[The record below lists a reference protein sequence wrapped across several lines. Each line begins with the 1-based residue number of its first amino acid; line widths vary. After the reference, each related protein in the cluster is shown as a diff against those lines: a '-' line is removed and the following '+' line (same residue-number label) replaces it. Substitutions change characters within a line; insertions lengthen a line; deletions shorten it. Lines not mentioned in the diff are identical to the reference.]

1 MRVAI
6 AGSGISGS
14 TLAINLAR
22 RGVKVD
28 LYEMRDKPKGICGG
42 GLGFYALDR
51 IGKMDDEIYELLL
64 KSTRSYIT
72 SFKVYTRKNTRQ
84 GVDMS
89 NQSVLTTLRV
99 WRSQEKI

>member
-6 AGSGISGS
+6 VGSGISGS

-28 LYEMRDKPKGICGG
+28 LYEMREKPKGICGG

-51 IGKMDDEIYELLL
+51 IRKMDDEIYEVVVEE
-64 KSTRSYIT
+64 Y
-72 SFKVYTRKNTRQ
+72 
-84 GVDMS
+84 
-89 NQSVLTTLRV
+89 
-99 WRSQEKI
+99 